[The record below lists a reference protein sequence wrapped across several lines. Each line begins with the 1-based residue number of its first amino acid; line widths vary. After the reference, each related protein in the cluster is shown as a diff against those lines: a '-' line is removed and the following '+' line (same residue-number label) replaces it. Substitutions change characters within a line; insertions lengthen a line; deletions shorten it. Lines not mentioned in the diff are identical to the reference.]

1 MGLLKLMHYK
11 IASYA
16 CGDLVVS
23 LLCICFAKSNFL
35 NIFLYNQF
43 PWQAFP
49 WEHDAKLANLFLEYQ
64 VVSPPAAPPANT
76 KKKVKPGFQ
85 EIVFLFD
92 HVIQNNSINSF
103 IPCLWVFVGI
113 SHQDRAPLISENDQR
128 QFELVEVKPRNFG
141 DLPLGQSRVRKTEKK
156 ACFSVLVY
164 CSLAEDSY
172 FAKR

>member
-1 MGLLKLMHYK
+1 MFCQIK
-11 IASYA
+11 
-16 CGDLVVS
+16 
-23 LLCICFAKSNFL
+23 FL

-64 VVSPPAAPPANT
+64 VVSSPAAAPANT

-85 EIVFLFD
+85 EIVFLFTSSKIKQF
-92 HVIQNNSINSF
+92 HKSF

-113 SHQDRAPLISENDQR
+113 SHQDRAPLINQNDQR
-128 QFELVEVKPRNFG
+128 QFELVEVKPRDFG

-172 FAKR
+172 ISKGDFTMWFCGRSRLKRISRN